1 MVGRKEKIIFL
12 LSAAIVLC
20 LLRPAIAA
28 AQSLA
33 RGKEEIATRQM
44 RYNKKI
50 NFGIKG
56 GFRSTTYIV
65 SDLLIAGQRV
75 EDPQKNYLLGY
86 YAALFTRFNF
96 KRRFLQA
103 EISYNID
110 RAEVLLNKGIPTSSS
125 TPIRNV
131 TSNIQS
137 ISFPLMCGFYIV
149 RNGPYTLSVF
159 LGPKAEYIVKSNID
173 YENFEQ
179 QNIKEKLHPLNL
191 AIVSGISVSISKVFF
206 DFRYEQ
212 ETMNISKSVNYDPQA
227 NESGAG
233 AGNIKFHRRGSSL
246 SFSFGVL
253 F

>member
-1 MVGRKEKIIFL
+1 M
-12 LSAAIVLC
+12 LC
-20 LLRPAIAA
+20 LLSPTIAT
-28 AQSLA
+28 AQSLE
-33 RGKEEIATRQM
+33 RGKKEIATRQM
-44 RYNKKI
+44 KYNKKI

-56 GFRSTTYIV
+56 GFRSTNYIV
-65 SDLLIAGQRV
+65 SNLLIDEKKI

-86 YAALFTRFNF
+86 YASLFARLNFNH
-96 KRRFLQA
+96 RFLQA

-110 RAEVLLNKGIPTSSS
+110 RAEILLNKGVTVNSNTSV
-125 TPIRNV
+125 PNV
-131 TSNIQS
+131 TSNIQT
-137 ISFPLMCGFYIV
+137 ISFPLMYGFYIV
-149 RNGPYTLSVF
+149 REGPYALSVF

-212 ETMNISKSVNYDPQA
+212 ETINISKSVNYESQST
-227 NESGAG
+227 ESGTG
-233 AGNIKFHRRGSSL
+233 TGNIKFHRRGSSL